1 MTAKR
6 QRSDSATAAVT
17 AFNSAQKQI
26 PSPKHL
32 SDAEQVYWAAI
43 TRARAREDWT
53 EVDLLHAWNLAKLM
67 WQIEESHLE
76 IAEKGMTVVNEKGTQ
91 IDNPAFSRLEKL
103 TRLATSLSTKLH
115 VHAEAT
121 VGKSEDAA
129 KRATKQRDAE
139 NTLEAKDPTL
149 DDFIAR
155 PMVN

>member
-6 QRSDSATAAVT
+6 QRSDSATAAVM
-17 AFNSAQKQI
+17 AFNSAQNTI
-26 PSPKHL
+26 DPPMPL
-32 SDAEQVYWAAI
+32 NEREMFYWCAI

-53 EVDLLHAWNLAKLM
+53 AIDLMHAWNLAKQMLL
-67 WQIEESHLE
+67 IEQSHEE

-103 TRLATSLSTKLH
+103 TRLSASLSTKLH
-115 VHAEAT
+115 VHSEAT

-139 NTLEAKDPTL
+139 NTLAAKDPTL

>member
-6 QRSDSATAAVT
+6 QRSDSATAAVV

-26 PSPKHL
+26 PSPKPL

-53 EVDLLHAWNLAKLM
+53 DVDLLHAWNLAKLM

-91 IDNPAFSRLEKL
+91 IDNPAFNPLSR
-103 TRLATSLSTKLH
+103 A
-115 VHAEAT
+115 HA
-121 VGKSEDAA
+121 
-129 KRATKQRDAE
+129 
-139 NTLEAKDPTL
+139 
-149 DDFIAR
+149 
-155 PMVN
+155 

>member
-6 QRSDSATAAVT
+6 QRSDSATAAVM

-26 PSPKHL
+26 PSPKPL
-32 SDAEQVYWAAI
+32 NDAEHVYWAAI

-53 EVDLLHAWNLAKLM
+53 DVDLLHAWNLAKLM

-103 TRLATSLSTKLH
+103 TRLTASLSTKLH

-139 NTLEAKDPTL
+139 NTLATKDPSL

>member
-6 QRSDSATAAVT
+6 QRSDSATAAVM

-26 PSPKHL
+26 PSPKPL
-32 SDAEQVYWAAI
+32 NDAEQVYWAAI

-53 EVDLLHAWNLAKLM
+53 DVDLLHAWNLAKLM

-115 VHAEAT
+115 VHDEAT

-139 NTLEAKDPTL
+139 NTLATKDPSL

>member
-1 MTAKR
+1 MMAWALFCH
-6 QRSDSATAAVT
+6 D
-17 AFNSAQKQI
+17 FD
-26 PSPKHL
+26 L
-32 SDAEQVYWAAI
+32 SKGINILSEKCPVVLDHY
-43 TRARAREDWT
+43 T
-53 EVDLLHAWNLAKLM
+53 KLM
-67 WQIEESHLE
+67 WQIEESHSE

-139 NTLEAKDPTL
+139 NTLATKDPSL

>member
-6 QRSDSATAAVT
+6 QRSDSATAAVM
-17 AFNSAQKQI
+17 AFNSAQNTI
-26 PSPKHL
+26 DPPMPL
-32 SDAEQVYWAAI
+32 TEREMFYWGAI

-53 EVDLLHAWNLAKLM
+53 AIDLMHAWNLAKQMLL
-67 WQIEESHLE
+67 IEKSHDE

-103 TRLATSLSTKLH
+103 TRLAASMSTKLH

-139 NTLEAKDPTL
+139 NTLAAKDPTL